1 MNGKR
6 SARIAEVSPSSLAI
20 WARSVMRAAR
30 SRSLPGDGAS
40 VAPASGL
47 TPEGSITAGVAVR
60 SRSAAGWRRLT
71 ISPLL
76 RLAYEQQSYQRPR
89 L

>member
-30 SRSLPGDGAS
+30 SRSL
-40 VAPASGL
+40 SG
-47 TPEGSITAGVAVR
+47 EG
-60 SRSAAGWRRLT
+60 
-71 ISPLL
+71 
-76 RLAYEQQSYQRPR
+76 
-89 L
+89 

>member
-30 SRSLPGDGAS
+30 SRSLPGEDVS
-40 VAPASGL
+40 VVPASG
-47 TPEGSITAGVAVR
+47 PGGSITACVAAR

-76 RLAYEQQSYQRPR
+76 RLAYEQQSYQRPHP
-89 L
+89 